1 MFLNHEALISCLP
14 LCSQRPWMSRTPTF
28 FKFSLL
34 TLKSILMN
42 INFVKTPFTNKPTM
56 SRYHGPTFSKT
67 PNQTYISEKQKQLD
81 LFGEKLYGQTKLS
94 EEKNLLDKFL
104 SYCELD
110 KNFSLYETTLC
121 FEEDFS
127 IMHLGNMEV
136 VSVCF
141 PSGWKPMD
149 KLGKPLSKIHEP
161 IAESEQLI
169 DASDKLSEYMTK
181 QKIKRWVW
189 TITTNNNLS
198 EFTEVKKPK
207 ISNFENLYFR
217 VETQTSAPIDDETS
231 IFFIKVD
238 VVPLNEVWNESI
250 LNSINSM
257 SESILNYKGLVEI
270 KDFLNRIDL

>member
-1 MFLNHEALISCLP
+1 
-14 LCSQRPWMSRTPTF
+14 
-28 FKFSLL
+28 
-34 TLKSILMN
+34 
-42 INFVKTPFTNKPTM
+42 
-56 SRYHGPTFSKT
+56 
-67 PNQTYISEKQKQLD
+67 
-81 LFGEKLYGQTKLS
+81 
-94 EEKNLLDKFL
+94 
-104 SYCELD
+104 
-110 KNFSLYETTLC
+110 
-121 FEEDFS
+121 
-127 IMHLGNMEV
+127 MEV

-161 IAESEQLI
+161 IADSEQLI
-169 DASDKLSEYMTK
+169 EASDKLSQYMTK
-181 QKIKRWVW
+181 QEIKRWVW

-198 EFTEVKKPK
+198 EFTEIEKPK

-217 VETQTSAPIDDETS
+217 VETQTSAPIDTETS

-238 VVPLNEVWNESI
+238 VVPLKEVWNPNI

>member
-1 MFLNHEALISCLP
+1 
-14 LCSQRPWMSRTPTF
+14 
-28 FKFSLL
+28 
-34 TLKSILMN
+34 
-42 INFVKTPFTNKPTM
+42 
-56 SRYHGPTFSKT
+56 
-67 PNQTYISEKQKQLD
+67 
-81 LFGEKLYGQTKLS
+81 
-94 EEKNLLDKFL
+94 
-104 SYCELD
+104 
-110 KNFSLYETTLC
+110 
-121 FEEDFS
+121 
-127 IMHLGNMEV
+127 MEV

-161 IAESEQLI
+161 IADSEQLI
-169 DASDKLSEYMTK
+169 EASDKLSQYMTK
-181 QKIKRWVW
+181 QEIKRWVW

-198 EFTEVKKPK
+198 EFTEIEKPK

>member
-1 MFLNHEALISCLP
+1 
-14 LCSQRPWMSRTPTF
+14 
-28 FKFSLL
+28 
-34 TLKSILMN
+34 MN

-104 SYCELD
+104 SYCKLN

-127 IMHLGNMEV
+127 IMYLGNMEV

-161 IAESEQLI
+161 IADSEQLI
-169 DASDKLSEYMTK
+169 EASDKLSQYMTK
-181 QKIKRWVW
+181 QEIKRWVW

-198 EFTEVKKPK
+198 EFTEIEKPK
-207 ISNFENLYFR
+207 I
-217 VETQTSAPIDDETS
+217 
-231 IFFIKVD
+231 
-238 VVPLNEVWNESI
+238 
-250 LNSINSM
+250 
-257 SESILNYKGLVEI
+257 
-270 KDFLNRIDL
+270 

>member
-1 MFLNHEALISCLP
+1 
-14 LCSQRPWMSRTPTF
+14 
-28 FKFSLL
+28 
-34 TLKSILMN
+34 MN

-56 SRYHGPTFSKT
+56 SRHHGQIFNKT
-67 PNQTYISEKQKQLD
+67 PNQTYIFEKQKQLE
-81 LFGEKLYGQTKLS
+81 LYGKKLYGQTKLS

-104 SYCELD
+104 SYCKLN

-127 IMHLGNMEV
+127 IMYLGNMEL

-161 IAESEQLI
+161 IADSEQLI
-169 DASDKLSEYMTK
+169 EASDKLSQYMTK
-181 QKIKRWVW
+181 QEIKRWVW

-198 EFTEVKKPK
+198 EFTEINKPS

-231 IFFIKVD
+231 IFFIKID
-238 VVPLNEVWNESI
+238 VLPLREVWSKNI
-250 LNSINSM
+250 LDSINSM
-257 SESILNYKGLVEI
+257 SDNILNYKGLVEI
-270 KDFLNRIDL
+270 KDFLNRMDL

>member
-1 MFLNHEALISCLP
+1 
-14 LCSQRPWMSRTPTF
+14 
-28 FKFSLL
+28 
-34 TLKSILMN
+34 MN

-56 SRYHGPTFSKT
+56 TRYHGPTFSKT
-67 PNQTYISEKQKQLD
+67 PNQTYISEKQKQLN

-104 SYCELD
+104 SYCKLN

-161 IAESEQLI
+161 IADNEQLI
-169 DASDKLSEYMTK
+169 ESSDKLSAYMTK

-189 TITTNNNLS
+189 TITTNNSLS

-238 VVPLNEVWNESI
+238 VVPLNEVCNESI